1 MSKTSATTWT
11 FPVPLSLIGAKS
23 IACFAGKL
31 AGGCLTLIAIVY
43 FWALMKDLTPEIGGW
58 FFGIPQMV
66 SMLSLAFY
74 LAVNFAI
81 LVGVRVSAGTA
92 KAAQVIC
99 VIGPWICLVPI
110 FAYLVF
116 ELFRGAGNEIL
127 AALILTPT
135 AFAAIAVTR
144 RWAKTKPYLAG
155 NLLLLLGAFCAVI
168 GIAVMFAIGIIIA
181 IAMIPFILAF
191 CLLLIPVCARAI

>member
-1 MSKTSATTWT
+1 MRKAPTTTWT
-11 FPVPLSLIGAKS
+11 LPVSFSPIGAKS
-23 IACFAGKL
+23 VVCFVGKL
-31 AGGCLTLIAIVY
+31 AGGCLTLIVVTY
-43 FWALMKDLTPEIGGW
+43 FWALTKDSTPELSGW

-74 LAVNFAI
+74 LAVNFATLI
-81 LVGVRVSAGTA
+81 GIRVSAGTA

-127 AALILTPT
+127 AALILAPT

-168 GIAVMFAIGIIIA
+168 GIA
-181 IAMIPFILAF
+181 AMSQSASSLF
-191 CLLLIPVCARAI
+191 

>member
-11 FPVPLSLIGAKS
+11 LPVSLSLSGAQS
-23 IACFAGKL
+23 VACFVRKL
-31 AGGCLTLIAIVY
+31 AGGCLTLIAIAY
-43 FWALMKDLTPEIGGW
+43 FWALMKDLTPEISGW

-66 SMLSLAFY
+66 SILSLAFY
-74 LAVNFAI
+74 LAVNFATLI
-81 LVGVRVSAGTA
+81 GIRVSAGTA
-92 KAAQVIC
+92 KAAQAIC
-99 VIGPWICLVPI
+99 VVGPWICLVPI

-127 AALILTPT
+127 AALILAPT

-168 GIAVMFAIGIIIA
+168 GIAAMFAIGIIIV

-191 CLLLIPVCARAI
+191 CLLLIPICARAI

>member
-1 MSKTSATTWT
+1 MRKAPATTWT
-11 FPVPLSLIGAKS
+11 LPVSFSPIGAKS
-23 IACFAGKL
+23 VACFVGKL
-31 AGGCLTLIAIVY
+31 AGGCLTLIVVTY
-43 FWALMKDLTPEIGGW
+43 FWALTKDSTPELSGW

-74 LAVNFAI
+74 LAVNFATLI
-81 LVGVRVSAGTA
+81 GIRVSAGTA

-127 AALILTPT
+127 AALILAPT

-168 GIAVMFAIGIIIA
+168 GIAAMFAIGIIIVL
-181 IAMIPFILAF
+181 AMIPFILAF
-191 CLLLIPVCARAI
+191 CLLLIPICARAI